1 MEHLA
6 PSRRGRRDRLT
17 GGAAPVR
24 RRTERI
30 GQERSQGSGGK
41 EPRGWGSRRRKETA
55 PGGGTRGGHGAR
67 PALRTTG
74 AYGQEKG
81 PPRTARRAFWDVQS
95 CGSRD
100 QTVPMPNTPMTM
112 KYRTMGKMMRE
123 MIFRP
128 RPHFIMSFREIS
140 PVP

>member
-1 MEHLA
+1 MGATPPE
-6 PSRRGRRDRLT
+6 GDR
-17 GGAAPVR
+17 AR
-24 RRTERI
+24 RRNARRTRDTS
-30 GQERSQGSGGK
+30 RAADHGSIRAGK
-41 EPRGWGSRRRKETA
+41 S
-55 PGGGTRGGHGAR
+55 
-67 PALRTTG
+67 
-74 AYGQEKG
+74 

-95 CGSRD
+95 CGNRD